1 MVRKLL
7 IVLVSLMAISPIA
20 AYALG
25 FGNIKLN
32 SALNEPLNADIS
44 LLSATPQ
51 DVSGLTVK
59 LAGHDAFANAGI
71 DRTAVLNELKFTVK
85 SRANGSYYIHVTSRQ
100 PIREPYL
107 DFLLELNWSHG
118 RMLREYTVLLDPPN
132 LMRKQ
137 PTMVAPATTEAPST
151 IARTEAPKEKPAP
164 KKAEQAPAQ
173 MPVPPSAPTQ
183 AAPAPKPPKATAE
196 AAPMPPPTAPQPE
209 QKAPAPSPAPEA
221 APAPAKQVAQAPEKD
236 RGLMPYIP
244 IGGEEE
250 TPVPMESGKAITH
263 ITKKGDKLWNIAE
276 EMRPD
281 DVTVYQMM
289 MALLASNPD
298 AFQDH
303 NVNRLKAGYVLRV
316 QDPSLLHEM
325 SRQAAAHEFKM
336 QTQAWEDYRQRVA
349 GSASKQPMVTASQGQ
364 SAPAEGG
371 SGEPKGH
378 LKLVTPS
385 GKGKSAGTGQEAT
398 KLKAASDVKD
408 LAEARKQL
416 NLAIEAAATERRK
429 NAEMTDRLKE
439 LEKQIKD
446 MQRLISLKDDELASL
461 QQQLKAQEKAR
472 QEKAATPAPPAKQGA
487 ATPAPAEST
496 TAPTESAAAP
506 AAPPAQGPTGG
517 TGAGSTTS
525 EATGGGGGAKPPSA
539 PGSGPGSPSAKA
551 TEPAPAHQAPPV
563 SSPPRHIPWWKK
575 LMNTASG
582 LGKNLTKSLSVSPL
596 LLAGGAALLLV
607 ILLLL
612 LIVVR
617 RRKKGYGFQESIL
630 TGEGAADS
638 ETSAASG
645 ASQGE
650 ESSFLSDFAVSGV
663 NAIQTE
669 DNEVD
674 PLTEADVYMAYGRN
688 QQAEELLTEAL
699 KTDPKR
705 KELKLKLLELYHATK
720 NKAGFEQTAEDLYA
734 DIGNDN
740 DPMWTKVVA
749 MGAEVA
755 PTNPLFASAAKA
767 APAGAAAMANNDVM
781 DIGLDTGVFD
791 LDEVQGG
798 GAETAATTAP
808 PDSGLDFDFDLGGG
822 ETATE
827 AAAEAA
833 PDEGGGLDFN
843 LDFTEPEA
851 PAAAPETASAEEPQF
866 DTGGDDG
873 GLDFSLDF
881 DTGGAPAASEEPA
894 ADQGGGLEFDLGGE
908 EQAEEIDF
916 DLGGLDTGSPASE
929 EFPVGS
935 DTEIDIGSSRADQT
949 QAIDF
954 DFDTGA
960 AEGGLDEGGDLDEV
974 GTKLDLAKAY
984 IDMGDPEGARSI
996 LDEVMEEGS
1005 DSQKQEAQ
1013 ELMTQIV

>member
-1 MVRKLL
+1 MVRKLF
-7 IVLVSLMAISPIA
+7 IVLVSLMTISPIT

-51 DVSGLTVK
+51 DVAGLTVK

-71 DRTAVLNELKFTVK
+71 DRTAVLNELKFTLK
-85 SRANGSYYIHVTSRQ
+85 SRAKGGYYIHVTSRQ

-132 LMRKQ
+132 LMRQQ
-137 PTMVAPATTEAPST
+137 PTMVAPATTEAPPT
-151 IARTEAPKEKPAP
+151 IARGETPQKEAAP
-164 KKAEQAPAQ
+164 RAKQAPAQ
-173 MPVPPSAPTQ
+173 MPVPPTAPEQ
-183 AAPAPKPPKATAE
+183 APASKASKTTAE

-221 APAPAKQVAQAPEKD
+221 APAPAPAKQVAQVPEKD

-298 AFQDH
+298 AFQGH

-325 SRQAAAHEFKM
+325 SRQAAAHEFKV

-349 GSASKQPMVTASQGQ
+349 GSASKQPMMTASQGK

-408 LAEARKQL
+408 LAQARKQL

-446 MQRLISLKDDELASL
+446 MQRLISLKDDELATL
-461 QQQLKAQEKAR
+461 QQQLKAQEKA
-472 QEKAATPAPPAKQGA
+472 QKEKAAAPKQPAKKTTGA

-496 TAPTESAAAP
+496 TAPTAPTESAGAAAGP
-506 AAPPAQGPTGG
+506 PPAQGPTGG
-517 TGAGSTTS
+517 TGAGTTS
-525 EATGGGGGAKPPSA
+525 AAAAGGGGGNKPPA
-539 PGSGPGSPSAKA
+539 PSSSPGSPTAKA
-551 TEPAPAHQAPPV
+551 TAPAPAHQAPPV

-575 LMNTASG
+575 AMNTASG

-596 LLAGGAALLLV
+596 LLAGGAALLVV

-630 TGEGAADS
+630 TGEGAANS
-638 ETSAASG
+638 ETSASSG

-688 QQAEELLTEAL
+688 QQAEELLKRAL
-699 KTDPKR
+699 EQDPNR
-705 KELKLKLLELYHATK
+705 QELRAKLLEFYYKTGAT
-720 NKAGFEQTAEDLYA
+720 QTFVSEAENAQASLEENGPLWDR
-734 DIGNDN
+734 
-740 DPMWTKVVA
+740 VRA
-749 MGAEVA
+749 MGHELA
-755 PTNPLFASAAKA
+755 PEHPLFSQ
-767 APAGAAAMANNDVM
+767 APS
-781 DIGLDTGVFD
+781 
-791 LDEVQGG
+791 GG
-798 GAETAATTAP
+798 EAVSTE
-808 PDSGLDFDFDLGGG
+808 PDS
-822 ETATE
+822 
-827 AAAEAA
+827 
-833 PDEGGGLDFN
+833 PQ
-843 LDFTEPEA
+843 PE
-851 PAAAPETASAEEPQF
+851 Q
-866 DTGGDDG
+866 
-873 GLDFSLDF
+873 
-881 DTGGAPAASEEPA
+881 
-894 ADQGGGLEFDLGGE
+894 
-908 EQAEEIDF
+908 
-916 DLGGLDTGSPASE
+916 
-929 EFPVGS
+929 
-935 DTEIDIGSSRADQT
+935 
-949 QAIDF
+949 
-954 DFDTGA
+954 
-960 AEGGLDEGGDLDEV
+960 
-974 GTKLDLAKAY
+974 
-984 IDMGDPEGARSI
+984 
-996 LDEVMEEGS
+996 
-1005 DSQKQEAQ
+1005 
-1013 ELMTQIV
+1013 